1 MPPRSQENAAAAPR
15 ASFSPRKGSAM
26 EQTKREILPIKEQIA
41 RHRWKLDNRSIP
53 MGIGCAE
60 VSEYYGQGSEGSD
73 LLLRC
78 YEEGFRYFDTSRS
91 YGNSEL
97 VVGEFLR
104 QIDRKT
110 IFLSTK
116 SHFRPRDFGA
126 EAFSR
131 FRQNFFESFERLGVD
146 HIDLFLIHDTD
157 NIEICEKEV
166 VPFLREQRDRG
177 LIDYIGLGTR
187 SLQAQ
192 IEGIASG
199 AVDASESFL
208 TYSLLKRSAVSA
220 VRLAARKG
228 TAWINASQLHF
239 GVFKLEDPLA
249 EAKDAVGS
257 RRRELE
263 MAAKMQD
270 LCREMGVNIFSAAL
284 QYSLLDPDVDVVL
297 NGIHR
302 ASNIDST
309 IRAMR
314 DVIYPDQWAKILA
327 LQRTDPCMEIED
339 CSWWF

>member
-1 MPPRSQENAAAAPR
+1 
-15 ASFSPRKGSAM
+15 M
-26 EQTKREILPIKEQIA
+26 EQTARDRLPIKEQIA

-60 VSEYYGQGSEGSD
+60 VSEYYGKGSEGAD

-78 YEEGFRYFDTSRS
+78 YDEGFRYFDTSRS

-97 VVGEFLR
+97 VVGQFLR

-126 EAFSR
+126 EAFAR
-131 FRQNFFESFERLGVD
+131 FRQNFFESFERLGTD

-157 NIEICEKEV
+157 NAEICEKEI
-166 VPFLREQRDRG
+166 VPFLKEQREKG
-177 LIDYIGLGTR
+177 LIDYIGMGTR

-192 IEGIASG
+192 IEGICTG
-199 AVDASESFL
+199 ALDASESYL
-208 TYSLLKRSAVSA
+208 TYSILKRSAA
-220 VRLAARKG
+220 EAIRIAARKG

-239 GVFKLEDPLA
+239 GVMKKADPLA
-249 EAKDAVGS
+249 EAANSVGG

-263 MAAKMQD
+263 MAWKMRT
-270 LCREMGVNIFSAAL
+270 LCDGMGVDLIAAAL
-284 QYSLLDPDVDVVL
+284 QYSLLNPDVDMVL

-309 IRAMR
+309 LRAMR
-314 DVIYPDQWAKILA
+314 TPIFPDQWAKIFA
-327 LQRTDPCMEIED
+327 LQATDPCMEIED
-339 CSWWF
+339 CCWWF

>member
-1 MPPRSQENAAAAPR
+1 MPQRRQRERSGGAH
-15 ASFSPRKGSAM
+15 ASFSPRKGNAM

-60 VSEYYGQGSEGSD
+60 VSEYYGKGSEGSD

-126 EAFSR
+126 EAFPR
-131 FRQNFFESFERLGVD
+131 FRQNFRESFERLGVD

-166 VPFLREQRDRG
+166 VPFHREQREKG
-177 LIDYIGLGTR
+177 LIDYIGLGTH

-199 AVDASESFL
+199 ALDASESFL

-220 VRLAARKG
+220 VRLAAQKG

-239 GVFKLEDPLA
+239 GVLKLEDPLA
-249 EAKDAVGS
+249 EAENAVGS

-263 MAAKMQD
+263 MAAKMRG
-270 LCREMGVNIFSAAL
+270 LCREMGVNLISAAL
-284 QYSLLDPDVDVVL
+284 QYSLLEPDVDVVL

-302 ASNIDST
+302 AANIDST

-314 DVIYPDQWAKILA
+314 EVIYPDQWAKIFA
-327 LQRTDPCMEIED
+327 MQRTDPCMEIED